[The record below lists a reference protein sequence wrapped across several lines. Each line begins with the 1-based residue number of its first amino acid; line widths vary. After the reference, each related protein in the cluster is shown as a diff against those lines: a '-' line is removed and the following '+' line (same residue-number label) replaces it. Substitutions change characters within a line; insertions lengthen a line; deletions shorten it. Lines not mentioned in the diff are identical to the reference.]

1 MRVLSTAGARVSTAV
16 ERTRWDERAARRGT
30 GGATTRTRG
39 GTVTRARARD
49 GFVATKEESEGRMS
63 ERELVDWRAAKALPE
78 AVLAPR
84 GRALP
89 LASP

>member
-1 MRVLSTAGARVSTAV
+1 MLSVKPRQGLAVLFPSSQYNGKPLLCNQFRVG
-16 ERTRWDERAARRGT
+16 RTPCKYGP
-30 GGATTRTRG
+30 GGQCK
-39 GTVTRARARD
+39 RD
-49 GFVATKEESEGRMS
+49 RESEVGCAVS